1 MNNDITGKTIL
12 QERLNDLDKNG
23 RARPWK
29 EKKRQNLNLVASY
42 GRLKLDDAVVWRN
55 VYAKYEPDVRDCA
68 CYLEFE
74 YDKLKKVYFCKKR
87 LCAMCN
93 WRKSIKVFA
102 SVSKVMDV
110 IECENPDIQPVFLT
124 LTQRNCTFDGLEVEI
139 KRIFDGFKRL
149 MNNNRV
155 KNQIVGCFRALEV
168 TYSRK
173 TDTWHPHIHVIMLFE
188 KDYFGKD
195 NKRYIDK
202 MEWVRLWRLSMRLN
216 YDPNVDIRAVRSK
229 DGNRRK
235 VVAEVAKYP
244 FKDAEILTTDSAL
257 TDRLVDCLTRSL
269 YKKRLF
275 AFGGLMAKVAKKLK
289 LDKPDE
295 GDLVNVGDEDE
306 TVRGDVA
313 DVIAAYRW
321 DFGLLD
327 YIRVR

>member
-1 MNNDITGKTIL
+1 MNNDTIK
-12 QERLNDLDKNG
+12 QERLQDLDSKG
-23 RARPWK
+23 RARPWR
-29 EKKRQNLNLVASY
+29 EKKRKSLKLVASY
-42 GRLKLDDAVVWRN
+42 GRLKLDDAMAWRD

-124 LTQRNCTFDGLEVEI
+124 LTQRNCTFDGLDAEI
-139 KRIFDGFKRL
+139 KRMFEGFNRL
-149 MNNNRV
+149 MSNRRV
-155 KNQIVGCFRALEV
+155 KNQVVGWFRALEV
-168 TYSRK
+168 TYDGK
-173 TDTWHPHIHVIMLFE
+173 TDMWHPHIHVIVLFE
-188 KDYFGKD
+188 RDYFGKD

-202 MEWVRLWRLSMRLN
+202 MEWVRLWRLSMRLD
-216 YDPNVDIRAVRSK
+216 YDPNVDIRAVKAK

-235 VVAEVAKYP
+235 AVAEVAKYP
-244 FKDAEILTTDSAL
+244 LKDKDILTKDLRL

-269 YKKRLF
+269 YRKRLF
-275 AFGGLMAKVAKKLK
+275 AFGGLMAKTAKDLRM
-289 LDKPDE
+289 DRPDE
-295 GDLVNVGDEDE
+295 GDLVNVGDGDE

-313 DVIAAYRW
+313 DVLTVYRW

-327 YIRVR
+327 YIRS